1 MSDNEPRAILS
12 LAPRLIREP
21 RRETRGGGRKSTGT
35 VVHSR
40 LAAQRNFLAEEFLE
54 LSRSVAEQPSFSGHV
69 ALRVTMHDDST
80 APSYA
85 PRNIF
90 RSVNG
95 AELMAPYHAGCIV
108 QVRADLLETLAERV
122 IHTDLTKEKADISRI
137 RRVRFF
143 GTSDATGGRSAE
155 SLWNQAP
162 QTETGR
168 IFYAWFLCFPNDD
181 AAEDLIQKIIHV
193 RDSGYALSPPSIFE
207 TPVVEEDNA
216 SEDMHLGSI
225 ESVSGIDQMPMA
237 LQEYR
242 RRKDTCM
249 ELVVPSRNDL
259 ERILALGV
267 IIRID
272 PGSRITCSRQS
283 YGKCGSMVRSQGLS
297 GHSASSSD
305 SEAASRSRAD
315 GRSAVARRQA
325 GRAA

>member
-1 MSDNEPRAILS
+1 MTDNEPRPVLS

-21 RRETRGGGRKSTGT
+21 RRETRGGGRKSTSA

-54 LSRSVAEQPSFSGHV
+54 LSRSVAEQPRFSGHV

-80 APSYA
+80 APSYT

-95 AELMAPYHAGCIV
+95 AELMVPYHAGCIV

-122 IHTDLTKEKADISRI
+122 IRTDLTKEKIDISRI
-137 RRVRFF
+137 RNVRFF
-143 GTSDATGGRSAE
+143 ETGDATGGRSAE

-181 AAEDLIQKIIHV
+181 AAEDLIQKVAHI
-193 RDSGYALSPPSIFE
+193 RDGGYALSPPSIFGTLIE
-207 TPVVEEDNA
+207 DGNAAEEIRFG
-216 SEDMHLGSI
+216 LT
-225 ESVSGIDQMPMA
+225 ESVSGINQMPMA

-272 PGSRITCSRQS
+272 PGSRITCSWQS
-283 YGKCGSMVRSQGLS
+283 YGKCGDMERSQGVSDRPARSS
-297 GHSASSSD
+297 GG
-305 SEAASRSRAD
+305 EAASQSRAE